1 MEYVPEEKSMQ
12 NIPGTATETA
22 SEAVQLVKL
31 ATSGKSKGA
40 NQSVLA
46 DAKDDKSTLF
56 AELFNE
62 HTEMVEDELSMA
74 PVTHKER
81 MLDSAPGIKEEE
93 DEEKTSSVA
102 GTKAP
107 KVDPKAEEKAEEK
120 DLESRMT
127 SEDLDKVRDD
137 LKEYGMSEEEIAA
150 IEEQVDSEEGM
161 TWGQFVST
169 VAKKIASA
177 RETEISDDQKASL
190 AAFFGKL
197 GFTEQEST
205 KLIDQLKKG
214 NFDKVM
220 KQVEAKIEAM
230 PEDRQTMFSKDEVE
244 AFVSSMGLTKEF
256 ATQVQELLSNNTLPK
271 DMKQAFTQI
280 RQELA
285 GLDKKD
291 QKLVKAVGKA
301 FASIMGDA
309 HKATSAALQ
318 VDQAVDLKPR
328 VAEDKAD
335 TNVREEL
342 AQAFQTRKDAQSDN
356 TVRRQ
361 AQQSA
366 VDKVE
371 IKADTTAPDQAAD
384 QDLDPEAEHDRK
396 WNNFF
401 DKVRED
407 GTNVKDSSAKVKT
420 ETTASSTKTVLSQQA
435 SAGNATAKAW
445 EKVSAPKVMKQVDQ
459 AVLKTLQNGAK
470 QLTLQLTPEN
480 LGKLS
485 IVLSV
490 QGKEV
495 SATIRAENS
504 DAHKIIS
511 DHLHIIKQ
519 SLESQ
524 GLKVDKLDVQ
534 AGLADS
540 QDFNNWFGE
549 SEHNLSREREAMIAM
564 RNHMRSMRAQGAGG
578 MARDVQSVGERVITS
593 DQGLHLIA

>member
-1 MEYVPEEKSMQ
+1 MQ
-12 NIPGTATETA
+12 NIPGNATETA
-22 SEAVQLVKL
+22 SDAIQLVKL
-31 ATSGKSKGA
+31 ATSGKSKSA
-40 NQSVLA
+40 NASVLA
-46 DAKDDKSTLF
+46 DAKDDKRTLF
-56 AELFNE
+56 ADLFNE

-74 PVTHKER
+74 PVTHKEQ
-81 MLDSAPGIKEEE
+81 MLDSAPGIKDE
-93 DEEKTSSVA
+93 DEEKTTSVA

-107 KVDPKAEEKAEEK
+107 KADPKVEEKAEEK

-127 SEDLDKVRDD
+127 SEDLDEVRED
-137 LKEYGMSEEEIAA
+137 LKAYGMSDDEIAA
-150 IEEQVDSEEGM
+150 IEDRVNSEEGM

-169 VAKKIASA
+169 VAKKIAEA
-177 RETEISDDQKASL
+177 RKQDMSDEQKASL
-190 AAFFGKL
+190 AGFFGKL
-197 GFTEQEST
+197 GFTEKEST
-205 KLIDQLKKG
+205 QLIGQMEKG
-214 NFDKVM
+214 QFGKVLS
-220 KQVEAKIEAM
+220 QIEAKIDAM
-230 PEDRQTMFSKDEVE
+230 PEDQQTMFSKDEVE
-244 AFVSSMGLTKEF
+244 AFISSMGLSKEF
-256 ATQVQELLSNNTLPK
+256 VTQAQELFSTNTLPK

-309 HKATSAALQ
+309 SKASSAAAQ

-328 VAEDKAD
+328 VAEEQSDAD
-335 TNVREEL
+335 VREEL
-342 AQAFQTRKDAQSDN
+342 AQAFRERKDAQSDN

-366 VDKVE
+366 ADKVD
-371 IKADTTAPDQAAD
+371 IKSDATVQDRNADKDF
-384 QDLDPEAEHDRK
+384 DPEADHDRK

-407 GTNVKDSSAKVKT
+407 NSQVKDSSAKVKT
-420 ETTASSTKTVLSQQA
+420 ETTASTTKTALSQQA
-435 SAGNATAKAW
+435 TAGNTTTKAW

-504 DAHKIIS
+504 DAHKIIT
-511 DHLHIIKQ
+511 DNLHIIKQ

-534 AGLADS
+534 AGLADN
-540 QDFNNWFGE
+540 QNFNNWFGE
-549 SEHNLSREREAMIAM
+549 SEHNLSREREAMVAM
-564 RNHMRSMRAQGAGG
+564 RNHMRSMRAQGVGG
-578 MARDVQSVGERVITS
+578 VAQDVQSVGERVITS

>member
-1 MEYVPEEKSMQ
+1 MQ
-12 NIPGTATETA
+12 NIPGTAAEAA
-22 SEAVQLVKL
+22 SEAIKLVKL
-31 ATSGKSKGA
+31 ATSSKNKGA
-40 NQSVLA
+40 YQSALA
-46 DAKDDKSTLF
+46 DTKDDKRTRF
-56 AELFNE
+56 ADLFNE
-62 HTEMVEDELSMA
+62 HTELVEDELSMA
-74 PVTHKER
+74 PVTSEQQ

-93 DEEKTSSVA
+93 EKETTTNAA
-102 GTKAP
+102 GTKAS
-107 KVDPKAEEKAEEK
+107 KVDAEEEAEEK

-127 SEDLDKVRDD
+127 AEDLDKVRDD

-150 IEEQVDSEEGM
+150 IEDRVNSEEGM

-169 VAKKIASA
+169 VAKKIADA
-177 RETEISDDQKASL
+177 RKADMSDEQKASL
-190 AAFFGKL
+190 AGFFGKL
-197 GFTEQEST
+197 GFNRQESD

-214 NFDKVM
+214 NLDQVM
-220 KQVEAKIEAM
+220 KQVEGKIEAM
-230 PEDRQTMFSKDEVE
+230 PADQWTMFTKDEVE
-244 AFVSSMGLTKEF
+244 AFVSSMGLSKEF
-256 ATQVQELLSNNTLPK
+256 VSQVQELFSTNTLPK

-285 GLDKKD
+285 GLDRKD

-309 HKATSAALQ
+309 HKATAAALQ
-318 VDQAVDLKPR
+318 VDEAVDLKPR
-328 VAEDKAD
+328 VAEDKPDA
-335 TNVREEL
+335 NMREEL
-342 AQAFQTRKDAQSDN
+342 AQAFQQRRDAQSDN
-356 TVRRQ
+356 AVRRQ
-361 AQQSA
+361 ARQSA
-366 VDKVE
+366 SDKVD
-371 IKADTTAPDQAAD
+371 IKTDAPAQDQAAGKD
-384 QDLDPEAEHDRK
+384 VDPEAEHDRK
-396 WNNFF
+396 WGNFF

-407 GTNVKDSSAKVKT
+407 GSQAKDSSAKVKT
-420 ETTASSTKTVLSQQA
+420 EATASTSKTALSEQA
-435 SAGNATAKAW
+435 AAGNAKTRAW

-459 AVLKTLQNGAK
+459 AVLKTLNNGAK

-490 QGKEV
+490 HGKEV
-495 SATIRAENS
+495 SANIRAENA

-511 DHLHIIKQ
+511 DNLHIIKQ

-534 AGLADS
+534 AGLTDNQS
-540 QDFNNWFGE
+540 FNNWFGE

-564 RNHMRSMRAQGAGG
+564 RNHMRSMRSQDTGA

>member
-1 MEYVPEEKSMQ
+1 MQ
-12 NIPGTATETA
+12 NIPGTAAEAA
-22 SEAVQLVKL
+22 SEAAKLVQL
-31 ATSGKSKGA
+31 ATSSKNKGA
-40 NQSVLA
+40 NKA
-46 DAKDDKSTLF
+46 AIACAKDDQRTRF
-56 AELFNE
+56 ADLFNE
-62 HTEMVEDELSMA
+62 HTELVEDELSMA
-74 PVTHKER
+74 PVANEQR
-81 MLDSAPGIKEEE
+81 MLDSAPGIKEDK
-93 DEEKTSSVA
+93 DEEKTTSVA

-107 KVDPKAEEKAEEK
+107 KEDARAEEK

-127 SEDLDKVRDD
+127 SEDLDAVRDD

-150 IEEQVDSEEGM
+150 IEDRVNSEEGM

-169 VAKKIASA
+169 VAKKIA
-177 RETEISDDQKASL
+177 ETRKQDMSDEQKASL
-190 AAFFGKL
+190 AGFFGKL
-197 GFTEQEST
+197 GFNQKEST
-205 KLIDQLKKG
+205 QLIGQLEKG
-214 NFDKVM
+214 QLGKVF
-220 KQVEAKIEAM
+220 KQIEAKIDAM
-230 PEDRQTMFSKDEVE
+230 PEDQRTMFSKDEVE
-244 AFVSSMGLTKEF
+244 AFISSMGLSKEF
-256 ATQVQELLSNNTLPK
+256 VTQVQELFSTNTLPK

-309 HKATSAALQ
+309 HKASSAAAQ
-318 VDQAVDLKPR
+318 VEQAVDLKPR
-328 VAEDKAD
+328 VGEDQSDAD
-335 TNVREEL
+335 VREEL
-342 AQAFQTRKDAQSDN
+342 AQAFQERKDAQSEN

-366 VDKVE
+366 ADKVD
-371 IKADTTAPDQAAD
+371 IKSDATVQDRNADKDF
-384 QDLDPEAEHDRK
+384 DPEADHDRK

-407 GTNVKDSSAKVKT
+407 NSQVKDSSDKVKT
-420 ETTASSTKTVLSQQA
+420 ETAGSTNKTALSQQA
-435 SAGNATAKAW
+435 TAANTTAKAW

-485 IVLSV
+485 IILSV

-504 DAHKIIS
+504 DAHKIIT
-511 DHLHIIKQ
+511 DNLHIIKQ

-534 AGLADS
+534 AGLADN
-540 QDFNNWFGE
+540 QNFNNWFGE
-549 SEHNLSREREAMIAM
+549 SEHNLSREREAMVAM

-578 MARDVQSVGERVITS
+578 VAQDVQAVGQRVITS